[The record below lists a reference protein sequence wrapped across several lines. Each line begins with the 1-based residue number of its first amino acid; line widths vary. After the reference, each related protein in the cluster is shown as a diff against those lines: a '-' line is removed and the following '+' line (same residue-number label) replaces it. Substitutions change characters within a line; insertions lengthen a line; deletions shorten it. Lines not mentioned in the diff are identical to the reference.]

1 MSILRKFFKKFQEG
15 KDLAS
20 IKPYTLYPDTRIQYV
35 TEFKDGYALALIA
48 QYAHSADEIF
58 TDKFCNYELSI
69 AILDTNYEIV
79 MHTNYRSSGDWYN
92 GYLVAYNLDYDFGKS
107 HVLLD
112 KDLKEVPNLRYR
124 NFYPINDYLEVA
136 VSCGEKTYGLL
147 DKDLK
152 LILPA
157 SYSKIRAISENRFF
171 CESKDEENVVFDAI
185 EKQTFKVPIANSIY
199 DEDVMGFY
207 KFRSKNNTL
216 GYFDNNFEVAI
227 KPIYQSLGNFDSHG
241 YASFVRDGIVGVID
255 RTGKEFIR

>member
-15 KDLAS
+15 KDLTS
-20 IKPYTLYPDTRIQYV
+20 IKPYTLYPDTKIQYV
-35 TEFKDGYALALIA
+35 TEFKDGYALALIGVH
-48 QYAHSADEIF
+48 YRS
-58 TDKFCNYELSI
+58 TDTFSNDNLLI
-69 AILDTNYEIV
+69 AILDTNYEISLY
-79 MHTNYRSSGDWYN
+79 TKYFSFGEWYN
-92 GYLVAYNLDYDFGKS
+92 GYLIAFNYGYDFHES
-107 HVLLD
+107 CVLLD
-112 KDLKEVPNLRYR
+112 KNLKEVPNLRYR